1 MRIDIQSSQE
11 QLSSNK
17 DQLREAEQNHREL
30 YLAYDDIVF
39 DQQLRGQGYYALVTR
54 IESCDQPLSK
64 GFISYTISMAC
75 LYEVQK
81 EYISFFFSTGV
92 SYLDSYEI
100 EAQIA
105 ELKRRCDEV
114 RDWLVR
120 LQSTAIPPT
129 DYASNVN
136 YYLCQLHRLNPLIR
150 ELEDKLINMHKYEVA
165 SCHIYE
171 DALAFAEVLKRGVR
185 YSGSMIWQGG
195 WQAQLGADD
204 RSWQEDLATA
214 ADVTWWG
221 IVSRGRPFIYADE
234 RGRYGGD
241 QSGPRR
247 YFNTP
252 GRREQE
258 LVPILNQ
265 YPAFQGMT
273 VPEQRYL
280 LRKIEETGCGYV
292 VIANSI
298 IEQYYF
304 RPEDF
309 ERDFGFPLFR
319 YENGQRVVNHETLL
333 VDLYCS
339 NIDTLVAAN
348 GKAPADE
355 YQGLSTNN
363 LSLTMGNYL
372 NDNTGGSQS
381 VSVSCR
387 LFDSS
392 VDYTNHHEQGNVAVI
407 TTERTTYESNGW
419 RGIGDETTTGGHAA
433 MVTDVDNSG
442 ETPIFTV
449 STWGK
454 KYTVTPELVIV
465 IDWSTP

>member
-17 DQLREAEQNHREL
+17 AQIRQAEQNHREL
-30 YLAYDDIVF
+30 YLAYDAIVF
-39 DQQLRGQGYYALVTR
+39 DQQLQGQGYYALVTR

-64 GFISYTISMAC
+64 GFVSYTISMAC

-92 SYLDSYEI
+92 AYLDSYEI

-114 RDWLVR
+114 RDWLVV
-120 LQSTAIPPT
+120 LQGTAIPPT

-136 YYLCQLHRLNPLIR
+136 YYLYQLHRLNPVII
-150 ELEDKLINMHKYEVA
+150 ELENKIVNMHKYEAA
-165 SCHIYE
+165 SSHMYE

-195 WQAQLGADD
+195 WQVQLGADD
-204 RSWQEDLATA
+204 KSWQEDLATA

-221 IVSRGRPFIYADE
+221 IVSRGRPFVYADE

-241 QSGPRR
+241 QSGPRY

-252 GRREQE
+252 ERREQE

-273 VPEQRYL
+273 VPEQRHF

-292 VIANSI
+292 VIAN
-298 IEQYYF
+298 
-304 RPEDF
+304 
-309 ERDFGFPLFR
+309 
-319 YENGQRVVNHETLL
+319 
-333 VDLYCS
+333 
-339 NIDTLVAAN
+339 
-348 GKAPADE
+348 
-355 YQGLSTNN
+355 
-363 LSLTMGNYL
+363 
-372 NDNTGGSQS
+372 
-381 VSVSCR
+381 
-387 LFDSS
+387 
-392 VDYTNHHEQGNVAVI
+392 
-407 TTERTTYESNGW
+407 
-419 RGIGDETTTGGHAA
+419 
-433 MVTDVDNSG
+433 
-442 ETPIFTV
+442 
-449 STWGK
+449 
-454 KYTVTPELVIV
+454 
-465 IDWSTP
+465 